1 MCESELEAKN
11 KAVKKTGLHPS
22 KENNF
27 KQLISDQ
34 LITIINR
41 GPKRKLRGLWELTAE
56 GDQADLGI

>member
-34 LITIINR
+34 LII
-41 GPKRKLRGLWELTAE
+41 
-56 GDQADLGI
+56 